1 MKEKLKEKLLP
12 LYEDL
17 LKNIDFDD
25 IWPFCMQ
32 WGDRF
37 PVEEKSGILFV
48 GKATNGWKTQSN
60 KIEILFGNSERQIF
74 ARNDQMKWVVDSKN
88 NEAYYK
94 VSAFWRV
101 IKRVAEIKNGN
112 EDWYSKIAWSN
123 LYKISFKKG
132 NPTGKLIGQ
141 QIEVCKEI
149 LNTEIEIL
157 NPKYVI
163 FLTSGWENRF
173 IETIQLPKEKEVI
186 WGKNYKT
193 TGYSIN
199 NRVYITSVHPQMK
212 NENEHV
218 DAILKIME
226 HFESNL

>member
-12 LYEDL
+12 LYENL
-17 LKNIDFDD
+17 LKNIEFND
-25 IWPFCMQ
+25 IRPFCME
-32 WGDRF
+32 WGNNF
-37 PVEEKSGILFV
+37 PIEKKSGILFV
-48 GKATNGWKTQSN
+48 GKATNGWVTDSK
-60 KIEILFGNSERQIF
+60 EIDKLFGESCDGQIF
-74 ARNDQMKWVVDSKN
+74 AREIQMMWVADPKKP
-88 NEAYYK
+88 YYK
-94 VSAFWRV
+94 TSAFWRV
-101 IKRVAEIKNGN
+101 IKRIAEIKNGN
-112 EDWYSKIAWSN
+112 EEWYSKIAWSN
-123 LYKISFKKG
+123 LYKISLEKG
-132 NPTGKLIGQ
+132 NPSGKLIEQ
-141 QIEVCKEI
+141 QIESCKEI

-193 TGYSIN
+193 IGYSIN

-212 NENEHV
+212 NEDEHV
-218 DAILKIME
+218 AAILKIME